1 MCSSPREPIDFAQQL
16 GAAKY
21 LHGLGRLADAE
32 KRYREILAQDQDNA
46 EVMGLLA
53 IAAQQQRNPKEA
65 EKYWRRSLRV
75 ASPPSTFLRNL
86 HNYLQAL
93 LEAGRR
99 DEAAKVA
106 DTDIPAWP
114 AVRIPEP
121 GEREVLLTLSRLL
134 TILGH
139 ARGARRLLESLAI
152 ALPGDTALLYE
163 LGRMHLHRGDW
174 PAAFEALSAADDALK
189 PRSSL
194 PLLSDLFL
202 CARGLGNWTRA
213 HETLGRIISA
223 TPVYV
228 APGRPGQKANVLVL
242 TGAPAIRQTVK
253 SEMLLHFTEN
263 YPAQL
268 ASVLAGEF
276 RFSSIFSSQE
286 AGRVAIGRVPR
297 PDLIINNYANAECFL
312 EESSLSEQVEFADSF
327 GVPVINHPSK
337 VAQVSR
343 DRSAASIAG
352 IPGVVVPRTCRFSKS
367 GLTAGELIARV
378 EAAFDYPLITRTL
391 FSQEGKGMVKVDDRR
406 ALLDALGR
414 DTPDDFFV
422 TEFVDSR
429 GSSGLYRKIRAAVVD
444 GEIILVRVDFD
455 TNWNVHGRKSD
466 ERAAFY
472 LNNRRLLV
480 EEDRICADP
489 ARELGEAVV
498 RSLEAIRIGMPLD
511 VFGVDFDVA
520 PDGRLVFYE
529 ANATMNLL
537 STARPDVANPR
548 HAEERLVSAF
558 RRYFLGLLG
567 HEHLA

>member
-1 MCSSPREPIDFAQQL
+1 MCSSPREPIDFSQQL

-121 GEREVLLTLSRLL
+121 GEREALLTLSRLL
-134 TILGH
+134 TVFGH
-139 ARGARRLLESLAI
+139 AKSATRLLESVAV
-152 ALPGDTALLYE
+152 ALPADATLLYE
-163 LGRMHLHRGDW
+163 LGRLQLHGGNVK
-174 PAAFEALSAADDALK
+174 AAFGTLSAADQALH

-202 CARGLGNWTRA
+202 CASALGSEPLARA
-213 HETLGRIISA
+213 ALNRIVGA
-223 TPVYV
+223 APVFV
-228 APGRPGQKANVLVL
+228 APRMPGQKANVLVL
-242 TGAPAIRQTVK
+242 TGALTIRQTIN
-253 SEMLLHFTEN
+253 SERVLHFRGN

-268 ASVLAGEF
+268 ARALADEF
-276 RFSSIFSSQE
+276 RFSSVFSSHD
-286 AGRVAIGRVPR
+286 AGRAAIGMLPK
-297 PDLIINNYANAECFL
+297 PDFIINNFANAECFL
-312 EESSLSEQVEFADSF
+312 DESGLSEQAEFADSF

-343 DRSAASIAG
+343 DRSAGLIAD
-352 IPGVVVPRTCRFSKS
+352 IPGVLVPKTRRFSKT
-367 GLTAGELIARV
+367 GLTTRDLVAQIE
-378 EAAFDYPLITRTL
+378 EEFDYPLITRTL
-391 FSQEGKGMVKVDDRR
+391 FSQEGKGMVRVEQRAALVDT
-406 ALLDALGR
+406 LTGG
-414 DTPDDFFV
+414 TPDDFFV

-511 VFGVDFDVA
+511 VFGLDFDVA
-520 PDGRLVFYE
+520 PDGRVVFFE

-537 STARPDVANPR
+537 SSARPDVANPR
-548 HAEERLVSAF
+548 HAEERLLSAF